1 MLTLTNKTTY
11 TEQFDEDYSCV
22 VTRYD
27 VEGYAECDYSG
38 LWGYD
43 GAAQVAVTAIEVREE
58 TYGDDDDTSTM
69 VYVEHNAG
77 GCGDWRIYTDK
88 GFEHCISEALQM
100 DVTFTEQ
107 GMQDDGIASM
117 EC

>member
-1 MLTLTNKTTY
+1 MLKLTNKTT
-11 TEQFDEDYSCV
+11 TTDVFDEDYKSN

-27 VEGYAECDYSG
+27 VEGYAVCDYSG

-43 GAAQVAVTAIEVREE
+43 GAAQVAVTAIEVRED
-58 TYGDDDDTSTM
+58 TYEDGDTSTM
-69 VYVEHNAG
+69 IYVEHDAG

-88 GFEHCISEALQM
+88 GFEESISTALGF

-117 EC
+117 ET

>member
-11 TEQFDEDYSCV
+11 TEQFDDDYSCV

-27 VEGYAECDYSG
+27 AEGYAQCNGTS

-43 GAAQVAVTAIEVREE
+43 GDLRVSVTAVEVREE
-58 TYGDDDDTSTM
+58 TYEDGDTSTM

-88 GFEHCISEALQM
+88 GFEESISNALQM

>member
-1 MLTLTNKTTY
+1 MLTLKNKTTT
-11 TEQFDEDYSCV
+11 TEQLDEDYSCV

-27 VEGYAECDYSG
+27 AQGYAECDFSG

-43 GAAQVAVTAIEVREE
+43 GAAQVSVSAIEVREE
-58 TYGDDDDTSTM
+58 TYEDGDTSTM
-69 VYVEHNAG
+69 IYVEHNAN

-88 GFEHCISEALQM
+88 GFEHCISEALGF

-117 EC
+117 ET

>member
-1 MLTLTNKTTY
+1 MLTLTNKTTT
-11 TEQFDEDYSCV
+11 TEQFDDDYSCV

-27 VEGYAECDYSG
+27 VEGYAQCNGTSI
-38 LWGYD
+38 WGYD
-43 GAAQVAVTAIEVREE
+43 GDLRVAVSAISVHEE
-58 TYGDDDDTSTM
+58 TYEDGDTSTM

-88 GFEHCISEALQM
+88 GFEESISNALQM

-117 EC
+117 ET

>member
-1 MLTLTNKTTY
+1 MLTLTNKTTT
-11 TEQFDEDYSCV
+11 TEQFDEDYKCV

-27 VEGYAECDYSG
+27 VDGYAECDYSG
-38 LWGYD
+38 LWGYN
-43 GAAQVAVTAIEVREE
+43 GAAQVAVSAIEVREE
-58 TYGDDDDTSTM
+58 TYEDGDTSTM
-69 VYVEHNAG
+69 IYVEHNAG

-88 GFEHCISEALQM
+88 GFEDSISTALGF